1 MWQQTKLFTLSH
13 IKAVSVPA
21 VTHEA
26 KSKQPQTGHATHT
39 LGIQCRSWL

>member
-21 VTHEA
+21 SGDTW
-26 KSKQPQTGHATHT
+26 S
-39 LGIQCRSWL
+39 